1 MAYISQVK
9 IGNTTYDV
17 KAKALADEVIADLK
31 KSAMTYKGPI
41 TQADLDK
48 LTPTFTDNENGYVYT
63 ITDKENKEVVWYKG
77 PNDTTGR
84 WVDIGYDDAH
94 AHSVI
99 INGTESTFNPVGK
112 VMFRLSSAV
121 DYTND
126 SGLAGVATPG
136 SISDPQHT
144 HALTGAPSLST
155 TSSEVEVSA
164 PATGET
170 PTYTPKGI
178 ISSVLLSD
186 YATGING
193 VNYTPKGNLTGGSAS
208 IPANKVV
215 TDVSVTSDAI
225 KSVKINTT
233 EVFDNI
239 GLLYDVEANAKDVS
253 VSGAIPKNS
262 FLTDLTK
269 NSAQDFTLS
278 GTATTTT
285 ASYTPAG
292 SVTRSNKV
300 LASVKGETLEL
311 TPSVEEATGGFVG
324 TKATITSNS
333 FTPAGKITIPSG
345 TYAVAGVKNSSAVTI
360 PSTGSYTPSLTLAHF
375 RPIEMGEGMSGKLF
389 YATTEQA
396 STTLTVTKN
405 ASAIACSFTAPTFS
419 GTQATITPT
428 LKTGSKSVTPTFTGT
443 GTMLKYTKATGATKG
458 TLAVGKSSTGIT
470 HTDPTF
476 NYADYITDIVN
487 NPIKVDFPT
496 NPTK

>member
-31 KSAMTYKGPI
+31 RSAMIYKGPI
-41 TQADLDK
+41 TQAELNN
-48 LTPTFTDNENGYVYT
+48 LTSTFTDNENGYVYT

-99 INGTESTFNPVGK
+99 INDTESTFNPVGK
-112 VMFRLSSAV
+112 VMFRLSSDV

-144 HALTGAPSLST
+144 HSLSGVPSIST
-155 TSSEVEVSA
+155 TSSEVVVSA
-164 PATGET
+164 PAAGET
-170 PTYTPKGI
+170 PTYTPKGT
-178 ISSVLLSD
+178 ISAISCTD
-186 YATGING
+186 YVKGITGAS
-193 VNYTPKGNLTGGSAS
+193 YTPEGSLKGGSAS

-215 TDVSVTSDAI
+215 TDVSVTSNAI
-225 KSVKINTT
+225 KSVKINTS
-233 EVFDNI
+233 EVFDSI
-239 GLLYDVEANAKDVS
+239 GLIYDVEANAKDVS
-253 VSGAIPKNS
+253 VSGSIPAKS
-262 FLTDLTK
+262 FITNLTS
-269 NSAQDFTLS
+269 NSAKDFALS
-278 GTATTTT
+278 GTATTIT

-292 SVTRSNKV
+292 SVGRSAKI
-300 LASVKGETLEL
+300 LASVSGETLTL
-311 TPSVEEATGGFVG
+311 TSSVQEATGTFTG
-324 TKATITSNS
+324 TPATIESNS
-333 FTPAGKITIPSG
+333 FTPSGKITIPQG
-345 TYAVAGVKNSSAVTI
+345 TYIVGGSQNASEIAITSK
-360 PSTGSYTPSLTLAHF
+360 GSYTPSLTLAHF

-389 YATTEQA
+389 YATTEPA

-405 ASAIACSFTAPTFS
+405 DSAIACSFTEPTFS
-419 GTQATITPT
+419 GVHATITPI
-428 LKTGSKSVTPTFTGT
+428 LMTGSKSVTPTFTGT
-443 GTMLKYTKATGATKG
+443 GTMLKYTKATGATVG

-470 HTDPTF
+470 HKDPTF

>member
-31 KSAMTYKGPI
+31 RSAMIYKGPI
-41 TQADLDK
+41 TQSELDK
-48 LTPTFTDNENGYVYT
+48 LTPTFTDKENGYVYT
-63 ITDKENKEVVWYKG
+63 ITDKENKEVVWYKV

-84 WVDIGYDDAH
+84 LVDVGYDDAH
-94 AHSVI
+94 AHSVT
-99 INGTESTFNPVGK
+99 INDTESTFNPIGK
-112 VMFRLSSAV
+112 VIFRLSSDV

-144 HALTGAPSLST
+144 HALTGDPSLST
-155 TSSEVEVSA
+155 TPSEVEASA
-164 PATGET
+164 PAAGET
-170 PTYTPKGI
+170 PTYTPKGTV
-178 ISSVLLSD
+178 SAVSFTD
-186 YATGING
+186 YATGITG
-193 VNYTPKGNLTGGSAS
+193 ASYTPRGSLTGGSAS
-208 IPANKVV
+208 VPANKVV

-225 KSVKINTT
+225 KSVKINTS

-269 NSAQDFTLS
+269 NSAQDFKLS
-278 GTATTTT
+278 GTETTIT

-292 SVTRSNKV
+292 SVSRSAKT
-300 LASVKGETLEL
+300 LASVSGEVLTL
-311 TPSVEEATGGFVG
+311 TPSVQEATGTFSG
-324 TKATITSNS
+324 TPATITSNS

-360 PSTGSYTPSLTLAHF
+360 NSAGSYTPSLTLAHF

-389 YATTEQA
+389 YATTEPA

-419 GTQATITPT
+419 GTPATITPT

-470 HTDPTF
+470 HKDPTF

-487 NPIKVDFPT
+487 NPIKVDFP
-496 NPTK
+496 KKVI